1 MMRDIFF
8 GTTAL
13 LHGQRSKTKLAERRA
28 LKCGLKCGLNRGV
41 TRAFV
46 RARGEE
52 GSQLIEL
59 ALVLPMLFAV
69 FVGAVDFGRAYFV
82 SMEVTSA
89 AEAGAMYGITNP
101 ADTAGMQ
108 TAAMSNAPDLPGLTP
123 TATYGTECADGS
135 SPASANNTPP
145 SSCPTGVVQFVEVDT
160 TASYQPIL
168 YYPGFQSAFTLTSKS
183 RMRASF

>member
-1 MMRDIFF
+1 MMIDTADICFETNAF
-8 GTTAL
+8 QPS
-13 LHGQRSKTKLAERRA
+13 H
-28 LKCGLKCGLNRGV
+28 GLKRVCVR
-41 TRAFV
+41 TRC
-46 RARGEE
+46 EE

-59 ALVLPMLFAV
+59 ALVLPMLIAV
-69 FVGAVDFGRAYFV
+69 FIGAVDFGRAYFL

-108 TAAMSNAPDLPGLTP
+108 SAALADAPDLPGMTP

-135 SPASANNTPP
+135 SPALANNTPP

-160 TASYQPIL
+160 TTTYQPIL
-168 YYPGFQSAFTLTSKS
+168 YYPGFQSAFTLSGKS